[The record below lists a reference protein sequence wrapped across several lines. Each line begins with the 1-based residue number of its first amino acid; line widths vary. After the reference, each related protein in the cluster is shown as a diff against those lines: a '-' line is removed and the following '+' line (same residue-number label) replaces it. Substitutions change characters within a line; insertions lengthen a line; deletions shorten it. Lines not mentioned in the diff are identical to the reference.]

1 MPNPK
6 YIKKKDSN
14 YVKYIKEKFCTICN
28 FEGVDPHHLYHSAA
42 FGGNDYYL
50 LPLCRED
57 HSALH
62 THKNGESNFWE
73 LNNVNQEWEVIKN
86 LSEYIE
92 VLNDKIGRIEAK
104 SKSKS

>member
-6 YIKKKDSN
+6 YIKVEDKK
-14 YVKYIKEKFCTICN
+14 YVKFIKSKFCTICN

-42 FGGNDYYL
+42 FGGNDHYL

-62 THKNGESNFWE
+62 GYKNGESAFWE
-73 LNNVNQEWEVIKN
+73 LNNANPEWEVIKY
-86 LSEYIE
+86 LSEYINMLE
-92 VLNDKIGRIEAK
+92 TKK
-104 SKSKS
+104 